1 MLKLLLAKAR
11 QVFNN
16 AEDDEE
22 VVLVV
27 NGRETKNTYPIS
39 AMGEPDNKSPEDWVC
54 SIAFN
59 YQRINFQGTLSFKTR
74 KCEPFKL

>member
-11 QVFNN
+11 EQFNN
-16 AEDDEE
+16 ANDDDE

-27 NGRETKNTYPIS
+27 NGNETNNTYPIS
-39 AMGEPDNKSPEDWVC
+39 AMGEPDGKSPDDWVRG
-54 SIAFN
+54 IAFH
-59 YQRINFQGTLSFKTR
+59 YELKKFTGTLSFKTR